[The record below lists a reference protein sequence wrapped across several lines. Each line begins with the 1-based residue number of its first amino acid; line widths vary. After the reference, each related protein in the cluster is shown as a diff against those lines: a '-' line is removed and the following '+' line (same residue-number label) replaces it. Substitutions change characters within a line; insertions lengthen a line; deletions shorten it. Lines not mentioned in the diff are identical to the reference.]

1 MNFRPQKSAPKISSP
16 HVAANSQLP
25 LCPIHQLARFVNELK
40 KFSHS
45 LVLMLATAL
54 IVVAL
59 LLRKENEI
67 RRLRANIAAL
77 TNVPNQNL
85 TAPTTDPLPADLE
98 EFRRDV
104 AEIQD
109 LRAEVSQLRREKV
122 DATALQARIEKLA
135 LEIAA
140 LNTSLNT
147 VSGHTA
153 TGTRHLVV
161 RARSLVQSS
170 PEEAARWVA
179 ALPQGKE
186 QEEAAL
192 AVVEGWSRTDSA
204 AAAAW
209 ATHFTE
215 GPLRQEALS
224 AIAREWGLHDW
235 KATSAWL
242 ETLPAGSSRDA
253 AIGSFV
259 TSADGHDI
267 KLALEWANQMES
279 SEARAERVE
288 HTARRWLRED
298 NAAARAWIE
307 KAQLPSGLAARILSA
322 K

>member
-1 MNFRPQKSAPKISSP
+1 MQPR
-16 HVAANSQLP
+16 
-25 LCPIHQLARFVNELK
+25 
-40 KFSHS
+40 
-45 LVLMLATAL
+45 
-54 IVVAL
+54 
-59 LLRKENEI
+59 
-67 RRLRANIAAL
+67 
-77 TNVPNQNL
+77 
-85 TAPTTDPLPADLE
+85 
-98 EFRRDV
+98 FRR
-104 AEIQD
+104 E
-109 LRAEVSQLRREKV
+109 SK
-122 DATALQARIEKLA
+122 KLA

-147 VSGHTA
+147 VSGYTA

-209 ATHFTE
+209 ATQFAE

-267 KLALEWANQMES
+267 KLALEWANQME
-279 SEARAERVE
+279 
-288 HTARRWLRED
+288 
-298 NAAARAWIE
+298 
-307 KAQLPSGLAARILSA
+307 
-322 K
+322 